1 MRVEEQRHAR
11 EAQVAQPI
19 VGALDGMNLRVG
31 VEIVDSL
38 HEFDRVK
45 GSIQY
50 RKNRRE
56 RSASRCTWISM
67 ISRLFNECTNVK
79 CEKAFGVLRNDE
91 SSVSPAT
98 KPALLLY
105 LV

>member
-1 MRVEEQRHAR
+1 
-11 EAQVAQPI
+11 
-19 VGALDGMNLRVG
+19 
-31 VEIVDSL
+31 
-38 HEFDRVK
+38 
-45 GSIQY
+45 
-50 RKNRRE
+50 
-56 RSASRCTWISM
+56 M